1 MVRFLLLLITI
12 TNITYPQDA
21 KAVLLQ
27 MVHNDRSR
35 SHRLSPDIRDRIHS
49 HPLHSASEVLV
60 HRTHRF
66 TNIRLL
72 DVHSHDEEG
81 WNQAPETILL
91 RLVLI

>member
-1 MVRFLLLLITI
+1 MLLLITI

-21 KAVLLQ
+21 QAVLLQ

-49 HPLHSASEVLV
+49 RPLHSVRKVLV
-60 HRTHRF
+60 HRIHRF
-66 TNIRLL
+66 ASIRLL

-81 WNQAPETILL
+81 WNQAPEAILL
-91 RLVLI
+91 CLVLI